1 MRKVTAVLLMSCLF
15 ASTAAVSVRDQRR
28 WKDKLDLAL
37 AHAVTQGTSD
47 HVRALILL
55 RPGAMAG
62 FVSHLRL
69 HSLSPA
75 RVTPPDLIVVD
86 LPLSMLR
93 RVAGDP
99 DVVRVS
105 SDADTQSVGSDP
117 GSNAL
122 HVSGPGTN

>member
-1 MRKVTAVLLMSCLF
+1 MRKVTAVILMSCLF
-15 ASTAAVSVRDQRR
+15 ASVGAVSVRDQRR

-37 AHAVTQGTSD
+37 AHAVTHGNSD
-47 HVRALILL
+47 HVRALIRLQ
-55 RPGAMAG
+55 PGAMAG
-62 FVSHLRL
+62 FVSHLRQ
-69 HSLSPA
+69 HRLSPT

-93 RVAGDP
+93 TVAGDR

-105 SDADTQSVGSDP
+105 SDAVTQDVGSDP

-122 HVSGPGTN
+122 HLSGPGTN